1 MLLYFLASQHQN
13 LDGKSALTLYR
24 TGIYQSQ
31 TTSIKANYKC
41 RNLIIFSSICISL
54 GNAVGAMYVREYFDE
69 SARKSA
75 NEMVQNIQS
84 VFNEVL
90 DEIDWMDNKTLTRA
104 KAKAAAMTTHIAY
117 PDELLDDKKLSA
129 FYVHVNTTR
138 LLFIFYL

>member
-1 MLLYFLASQHQN
+1 
-13 LDGKSALTLYR
+13 
-24 TGIYQSQ
+24 
-31 TTSIKANYKC
+31 
-41 RNLIIFSSICISL
+41 
-54 GNAVGAMYVREYFDE
+54 MYVREYFDE